1 MKKMNAR
8 QMMLCMAGSV
18 MCSVG
23 VMGCYPLVPAYFAAL
38 YLERVSGPVLLGMMY
53 IGMFV
58 FMPTAAAVKYAVALV
73 VVMGAIRLVEW
84 ANEGCPSYMAG
95 SMAAIITMILS
106 VAGGLL
112 EWKDQ
117 PGILAAAL
125 EGAFI
130 LGAVILFNRALHMIL
145 HWGRKAGVPERPD
158 GGREERLLGYAESFQ
173 GLSQVFHSMSAAHQ
187 NGAAEELGQIQ
198 NELTGKICASQSAG
212 REILHPYTARCRG
225 SFPRS
230 GTERLPG
237 RRKSRSLHSI
247 AGTAAI
253 WWRRRC
259 ASLSVSA

>member
-1 MKKMNAR
+1 
-8 QMMLCMAGSV
+8 MMLCMAGSV

-112 EWKDQ
+112 E
-117 PGILAAAL
+117 
-125 EGAFI
+125 
-130 LGAVILFNRALHMIL
+130 
-145 HWGRKAGVPERPD
+145 
-158 GGREERLLGYAESFQ
+158 
-173 GLSQVFHSMSAAHQ
+173 
-187 NGAAEELGQIQ
+187 
-198 NELTGKICASQSAG
+198 
-212 REILHPYTARCRG
+212 
-225 SFPRS
+225 
-230 GTERLPG
+230 
-237 RRKSRSLHSI
+237 
-247 AGTAAI
+247 
-253 WWRRRC
+253 
-259 ASLSVSA
+259 